1 MRLMTERSDLWSHNS
16 HKQHYNRCLHS
27 QTIMCCLE
35 HLWMFVL
42 CYCCVC
48 VNVYSLYRTQM
59 CYWKDAGK
67 QKIVEIFLKNSEQF
81 LCSETHD
88 KSHNHWRENSQK
100 HSGAHKSKEQ
110 FTQNRVNES
119 SGLCDF
125 KLNSFSRIPVLTPK
139 FSFSGSSF
147 SPLIFFSRHVHAT
160 FFTQASECLK
170 ALLSEDWAPRW
181 RRHQKNF
188 LLRYSACFYAGL
200 FL

>member
-1 MRLMTERSDLWSHNS
+1 MFTFTD
-16 HKQHYNRCLHS
+16 YN
-27 QTIMCCLE
+27 
-35 HLWMFVL
+35 VL
-42 CYCCVC
+42 SRASVNVC
-48 VNVYSLYRTQM
+48 VVLLLCMCECLQSLQNLNVLLKR
-59 CYWKDAGK
+59 CWKT
-67 QKIVEIFLKNSEQF
+67 ENSGDFSKEQW
-81 LCSETHD
+81 THD
-88 KSHNHWRENSQK
+88 KSHKQLKGNFSK
-100 HSGAHKSKEQ
+100 KLSSSVHKSKEQ

-139 FSFSGSSF
+139 FSFSGNSF